1 MTLATDAVVAAAPR
15 ERAGAASAISETGY
29 ELGVALG
36 IAVLGSLQTAFYR
49 SNLDLTGDSLGSGVA
64 DRVRESLASASQVLQ
79 PGSPVLEHAR
89 EAFTGGM
96 QLASVCA
103 AVLLA
108 VAAVVALRVIPNRQ
122 DGPHDH

>member
-1 MTLATDAVVAAAPR
+1 
-15 ERAGAASAISETGY
+15 
-29 ELGVALG
+29 VALG

-49 SNLDLTGDSLGSGVA
+49 ANLDVPASAGTA
-64 DRVRESLASASQVLQ
+64 IRESLASASQVLD
-79 PGSPVLEHAR
+79 GSSPLLEHAR

-122 DGPHDH
+122 DGTREQDD